1 MDESKK
7 KKEYLKKLEKR
18 KLKKSQEYKALAF
31 STGITLVFALLFG
44 FFGYSFITGE
54 VRVIPLIIAAAF
66 LAEGLAQGLILRKM
80 RAQILCQ
87 RPVSTAIRLSGLL
100 LIIFI
105 CTGNIFAAAAGFT
118 LIKKSR
124 TLEYTMTI
132 YALITTVFVMMVSA
146 LNLFK
151 DYVSNS
157 FMLGMGLLTAM
168 IVFYLLTFFL
178 IHLWERDGAVD
189 KKLLPV
195 AVLLMI
201 TSASGNIFALVAGLL
216 IISHYRHQRQE
227 RSIEWIDIFD
237 RLFRN
242 NMAVVGMLVVIILLS
257 LSIVSTLT
265 FDYGIAIDN
274 DYSALLQ
281 PISLKYPFGTDNYG
295 RCVFTRIVFGA
306 RISLIVGLCV
316 TFVPMVAGGVLGAA
330 AGYFGKR
337 TDNTIMRFLD
347 ILYAV
352 PDILLAISIIAA
364 FGANLVNLVAALSIG
379 TIAVYARTVRAT
391 VLGLCNSEFVE
402 AARAS
407 GAKDW
412 NIIFHHIIPNSMAPI
427 IVRMTMGIGTAVL
440 STSSLSYLGL
450 GVEPYIP
457 EWGNV
462 LNIGSKYLETNPYLA
477 IFPGLAIIILV
488 LAFNFFGDGLRDALD
503 PKLK

>member
-1 MDESKK
+1 M
-7 KKEYLKKLEKR
+7 
-18 KLKKSQEYKALAF
+18 
-31 STGITLVFALLFG
+31 
-44 FFGYSFITGE
+44 
-54 VRVIPLIIAAAF
+54 
-66 LAEGLAQGLILRKM
+66 
-80 RAQILCQ
+80 
-87 RPVSTAIRLSGLL
+87 
-100 LIIFI
+100 
-105 CTGNIFAAAAGFT
+105 
-118 LIKKSR
+118 IKKSR

-330 AGYFGKR
+330 TG
-337 TDNTIMRFLD
+337 
-347 ILYAV
+347 
-352 PDILLAISIIAA
+352 
-364 FGANLVNLVAALSIG
+364 
-379 TIAVYARTVRAT
+379 
-391 VLGLCNSEFVE
+391 
-402 AARAS
+402 
-407 GAKDW
+407 
-412 NIIFHHIIPNSMAPI
+412 
-427 IVRMTMGIGTAVL
+427 
-440 STSSLSYLGL
+440 
-450 GVEPYIP
+450 
-457 EWGNV
+457 
-462 LNIGSKYLETNPYLA
+462 
-477 IFPGLAIIILV
+477 
-488 LAFNFFGDGLRDALD
+488 
-503 PKLK
+503 

>member
-168 IVFYLLTFFL
+168 IVFYLLTFFSFTY
-178 IHLWERDGAVD
+178 G
-189 KKLLPV
+189 
-195 AVLLMI
+195 
-201 TSASGNIFALVAGLL
+201 SGTGRWI
-216 IISHYRHQRQE
+216 
-227 RSIEWIDIFD
+227 RSCC
-237 RLFRN
+237 L
-242 NMAVVGMLVVIILLS
+242 
-257 LSIVSTLT
+257 
-265 FDYGIAIDN
+265 
-274 DYSALLQ
+274 
-281 PISLKYPFGTDNYG
+281 
-295 RCVFTRIVFGA
+295 
-306 RISLIVGLCV
+306 
-316 TFVPMVAGGVLGAA
+316 
-330 AGYFGKR
+330 
-337 TDNTIMRFLD
+337 
-347 ILYAV
+347 
-352 PDILLAISIIAA
+352 
-364 FGANLVNLVAALSIG
+364 
-379 TIAVYARTVRAT
+379 
-391 VLGLCNSEFVE
+391 
-402 AARAS
+402 
-407 GAKDW
+407 
-412 NIIFHHIIPNSMAPI
+412 
-427 IVRMTMGIGTAVL
+427 
-440 STSSLSYLGL
+440 
-450 GVEPYIP
+450 
-457 EWGNV
+457 
-462 LNIGSKYLETNPYLA
+462 
-477 IFPGLAIIILV
+477 
-488 LAFNFFGDGLRDALD
+488 
-503 PKLK
+503 